1 MPGPTDDTRTAITI
15 PLAHVLLALCL
26 CEWSCSDG
34 GSTPS
39 GPAVSGEPSSS
50 TGSPSNDS
58 GLSAVESAPVTSA
71 ANLAPQEI
79 AAGATLFVSPD
90 SSAVHQM
97 VLVSEG
103 PFQMGSETGYPA
115 ESPVHVV
122 TLGAFFIDVYEVTV
136 AQYRACFE
144 AGFCSE
150 PAEADR
156 CEWTEGGPDNHPI
169 NCVYWQQAFDYCS
182 WAGLRMPTEAEWEK
196 AARGTDGRTYPWGEE
211 EIDRDRANYKGT
223 NTAKP
228 VGSYP
233 EGVSPYGVYDMS
245 GNVWEWVGDWWDE
258 NYYSTSPPDNPTG
271 PDGGEFKVLRS
282 GSWCF
287 LEFSQRSARREPY
300 DPQVTDMDIGFRCA
314 RDI

>member
-1 MPGPTDDTRTAITI
+1 MRTATTFR
-15 PLAHVLLALCL
+15 LSQVLLICFF
-26 CEWSCSDG
+26 ESSCSDR
-34 GSTPS
+34 GSTAA
-39 GPAVSGEPSSS
+39 GPAIPGEPSSS
-50 TGSPSNDS
+50 TASQLNDADLSEGSVVP
-58 GLSAVESAPVTSA
+58 AVSD
-71 ANLAPQEI
+71 ANLPPPPI
-79 AAGATLFVSPD
+79 LAGATLFVSSD
-90 SSAVHQM
+90 SSAAHQM
-97 VLVSEG
+97 VLVPEG

-122 TLGAFFIDVYEVTV
+122 KVDAFYIDAFEVTL
-136 AQYRACFE
+136 AQYRACVE
-144 AGFCSE
+144 AGFCSL

-156 CEWTEGGPDNHPI
+156 CEWTEGGPDDHPI

-182 WAGLRMPTEAEWEK
+182 WAELRLPTEAEWEK

-233 EGVSPYGVYDMS
+233 EGTSPYGAYDMS
-245 GNVWEWVGDWWDE
+245 GNVWEWVADWWDE
-258 NYYSTSPPDNPTG
+258 NYYSTNPTDNPVG
-271 PDGGEFKVLRS
+271 PDSGEFKVLRS

-300 DPQVTDMDIGFRCA
+300 GPQVTDMDIGFRCA
-314 RDI
+314 RDK